1 MSLDNLKKAIRE
13 VCGPQFIKALNK
25 DLTSNQTANKPVA
38 ASQDSLLEDPLVE
51 DTLVDNILVEDAP
64 APPMFGFDTS
74 LKEINEA
81 IRRAEFRS
89 LQNDSSLKESAM
101 RQEVVQ
107 GCVWTHPPVDGE

>member
-13 VCGPQFIKALNK
+13 VCGPKSIKALIQ
-25 DLTSNQTANKPVA
+25 DLTFNQTANEPVA
-38 ASQDSLLEDPLVE
+38 AAQDSLLEDPLVE

-64 APPMFGFDTS
+64 ATPMFGFDTS

-89 LQNDSSLKESAM
+89 LQNDSPLKESAI
-101 RQEVVQ
+101 RQQVVQ
-107 GCVWTHPPVDGE
+107 GCVLIPPVDEE